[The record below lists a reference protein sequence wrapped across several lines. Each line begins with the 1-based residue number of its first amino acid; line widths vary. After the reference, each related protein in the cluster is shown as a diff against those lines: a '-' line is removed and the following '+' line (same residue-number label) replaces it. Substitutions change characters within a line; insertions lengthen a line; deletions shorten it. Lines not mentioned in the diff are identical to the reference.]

1 MDIVHKWYEVDVI
14 KNMKSDDNSRET
26 REQKEERK
34 RMEKYQKE
42 SAIRTGELKREYDE
56 VYDHRPKWWFL
67 LPVVFG
73 LIGGI
78 IMFLEHAGRNPTMA
92 KIGLL
97 VGIVVSVSVLGAIL
111 LFGRR

>member
-1 MDIVHKWYEVDVI
+1 
-14 KNMKSDDNSRET
+14 MKSGHNSRET
-26 REQKEERK
+26 KEQKEEMN

-42 SAIRTGELKREYDE
+42 SATRTGELKREYE
-56 VYDHRPKWWFL
+56 VYRHRPKWFL

-78 IMFLEHAGRNPTMA
+78 IMFLEHAGTNSAMA

-97 VGIVVSVSVLGAIL
+97 VGIVVSVSVLWAIL
-111 LFGRR
+111 HFGR

>member
-1 MDIVHKWYEVDVI
+1 
-14 KNMKSDDNSRET
+14 MKSGHTSRET
-26 REQKEERK
+26 KEQKEEMN

-42 SAIRTGELKREYDE
+42 SAIRTGELKREYE
-56 VYDHRPKWWFL
+56 VYGHRPKWFL

-78 IMFLEHAGRNPTMA
+78 IMFLEHAGTNPVMA

-97 VGIVVSVSVLGAIL
+97 VGIAVSISVLWAIL
-111 LFGRR
+111 HFGRRS